1 MDKVAIIGSTGQLGS
16 ELLSEL
22 GERAIPLSHEDIE
35 ITDHDGTREVLLSL
49 SPSVI
54 INTAAYH
61 KVDLCEE
68 NPLKTFE
75 VNTIALKNLIEISN
89 ELDALLIYISTDY
102 VFDGAKSSP
111 YSEEDVPNP
120 LNVYGLSKYAGEILL
135 RNHARSY
142 LVVRVASLFGKGG
155 SKLKGGNFVRTILRK
170 ASSGENLRV
179 VNDIVMSP
187 TYAKDA
193 SKAIVKLI
201 EEGKVGIYHVVNSGY
216 CTWYE
221 FAKEIVRLGGY
232 NVVIEAI
239 SSSELSMKAKRPS
252 FSALSNEK
260 LKRDIG
266 FEMPHWK
273 NALRRYLEEVV
284 L

>member
-1 MDKVAIIGSTGQLGS
+1 MAKIAIIGSTGQLGS

-35 ITDHDGTREVLLSL
+35 ITDHEGTQEVLLSL

-75 VNTIALKNLIEISN
+75 VNTIALKNLVEISN
-89 ELDALLIYISTDY
+89 ELNSLLVYISTDY

-111 YSEEDVPNP
+111 YSEEDIPNP

-135 RNHARSY
+135 RNHAHSY
-142 LVVRVASLFGKGG
+142 LIVRVASLFGKGG

-170 ASSGENLRV
+170 ASSGEDLRV

-201 EEGKVGIYHVVNSGY
+201 GKGRVGIYHVVNSGY

-239 SSSELSMKAKRPS
+239 SSSELPMKAKRPS

-273 NALRRYLEEVV
+273 DALSRYLEEVV